1 MLKKVCKKRAFL
13 LRQWECKLV
22 KPLCRTVWRFLRK
35 LEIDLPYDP
44 VIPLL
49 GISPEKNMFQKDTQ
63 PPMFI
68 AALLTIA
75 KHGSNI
81 NVHQQRNG

>member
-1 MLKKVCKKRAFL
+1 MPRNGIAVACGSSIFSFS
-13 LRQWECKLV
+13 
-22 KPLCRTVWRFLRK
+22 TVWRFLRK